1 MPPGSKLTT
10 QFIHCRSLPTY
21 LCPVLCLTLRPSRS
35 TSRYTAEGLLHT
47 FPHTHSHTHTR
58 NQIHGYCELGI
69 FLCHFVFF
77 LPFVHASVSSPP
89 SHLPFYLS
97 PTFVFAAFSI
107 TNVFR
112 RARLVVAAVSVVCVV
127 VAVFVVCFP
136 PKRYKIVAS
145 CIIYCNCRGK
155 NSCFCDTFGGIW
167 SEKSVSR
174 RRSENFQLHFSFFS
188 GQSLCFSTVPSRL
201 NGFRSSKMP

>member
-1 MPPGSKLTT
+1 MKRTKQVKKVKRPHREGGDNDAAWLKADNTVHSLPLPPNLSLP
-10 QFIHCRSLPTY
+10 RSLLDSKTLSLY
-21 LCPVLCLTLRPSRS
+21 LTVHRRRPITHMPSHS
-35 TSRYTAEGLLHT
+35 L
-47 FPHTHSHTHTR
+47 PHTHAQLDTR
-58 NQIHGYCELGI
+58 LLWVG
-69 FLCHFVFF
+69 HFSMPFCL
-77 LPFVHASVSSPP
+77 LPPLRPRFRLLSS

-107 TNVFR
+107 MNVFR

-188 GQSLCFSTVPSRL
+188 V
-201 NGFRSSKMP
+201 